1 MSVMSDSVSETGS
14 IDAPPEAAG
23 EHPGDHPE
31 ASGYPDV
38 DPAIAEAV
46 DGVANRFGVQGL
58 EHMQAYAEHALA
70 EARAALAKLAEDA
83 D

>member
-1 MSVMSDSVSETGS
+1 MSDSVSETES
-14 IDAPPEAAG
+14 IDAPSEPAG

-31 ASGYPDV
+31 TGYPEV

-58 EHMQAYAEHALA
+58 EQLMVYAEHTLA
-70 EARAALAKLAEDA
+70 EGREALERLSDEVG
-83 D
+83 